1 MKNRPPGPPEK
12 LLFMSYLIAI
22 TGKGGVGK
30 TTIAALLINR
40 LIKKGCKPV
49 LAVDADP
56 NTCLDAALG
65 VSVQKTVGGVREEAR
80 EIAGKGMASG
90 ISKQQLLEMKIAEC
104 LVEADD
110 FDLIAMGRPEGPGCY
125 CYANNVLKSV
135 LVEISANYPY
145 VVLDNEAGLENLSRR
160 IVQSV
165 DLLIMVTDPSR
176 RGLETVSR
184 LHALTIEMQLK
195 YRQLAIIVNRLRG
208 NELPSSINDLKKQ
221 IEANFVIGL
230 PDNDRLAR
238 LAEQGQPLSN
248 LEEENP
254 VIKCLDDFINCLRRP
269 GNPFEKG
276 FPGPSQNF

>member
-1 MKNRPPGPPEK
+1 
-12 LLFMSYLIAI
+12 MSYLIAI

-30 TTIAALLINR
+30 TTIAALLIDR

-65 VSVQKTVGGVREEAR
+65 VSVEKTVGGVREEAR

-104 LVEADD
+104 LVEAKD

-135 LVEISANYPY
+135 LTEISKHYPY

-160 IVQSV
+160 IVQKV

-176 RGLETVSR
+176 RGLETIGR
-184 LHALTIEMQLK
+184 LHALALEMETK
-195 YRQLAIIVNRLRG
+195 YQQLAIIINRLRS
-208 NELPSSINDLKKQ
+208 NDLPPQVTDLKKQ
-221 IEANFVIGL
+221 INADFVIGL
-230 PDNDRLAR
+230 PDNDQLAA
-238 LAEQGQPLSN
+238 LSEQGQPILD
-248 LEEENP
+248 LE
-254 VIKCLDDFINCLRRP
+254 P
-269 GNPFEKG
+269 GNPMIERLDFFIEKM
-276 FPGPSQNF
+276 PSATRGGAF